1 MLNAKTTNNA
11 RKWRDKMS
19 FDEKIV
25 ALIQRLP
32 KLTDHLQSEE
42 ATKNALVMPFI
53 SALGYDVFNP
63 KEVVPEFTA
72 DIGTKKGEKV
82 DYAIMRDGETIILI
96 ECKKANGDLSQ
107 ENMSQLYRYF
117 TVTKARI
124 AILTN
129 GLQYRFYSDLEETN
143 KMDDKPFLELDLANP
158 KSNALA
164 EVKKMA
170 KEDFDLDRMLST
182 ASELK
187 YTSEIKKVLL
197 TQSET
202 PDEDFVRFF
211 FHHVIPG
218 GRFTAT
224 MKEQF
229 SLLVSKAFHQ
239 FLSDKIS
246 DRLRSALE
254 SEKDST
260 EMNAE
265 EVTETD
271 REPIRNDGIVTTEEE
286 LEGYNIVRAIA
297 AKSIPPSRVVHRDTK
312 TYMGILIDDNNRK
325 PICRLWFN
333 TKQKYIGVFDG
344 NKEETR
350 IPIDSV
356 IDIYQH
362 ADKIL
367 ETIATYEE

>member
-1 MLNAKTTNNA
+1 
-11 RKWRDKMS
+11 MS

-32 KLTDHLQSEE
+32 KLTDCLETEE
-42 ATKNALVMPFI
+42 STKNALVMPFI

-72 DIGTKKGEKV
+72 DVGTKKGEKV

-96 ECKKANGDLSQ
+96 ECKKSKANLSQ

-129 GLQYRFYSDLEETN
+129 GIQYRFYTDLEEPN
-143 KMDDKPFLELDLANP
+143 KMDKVPFLELDLENP
-158 KSNALA
+158 KTNALA

-170 KEDFDLDRMLST
+170 NEDFDLDRMLST

-187 YTSEIKKVLL
+187 YLSEIKKIIAS
-197 TQSET
+197 QFDT
-202 PDEDFVRFF
+202 PDEEFVRFF
-211 FHHVIPG
+211 FKKITPG
-218 GRFTAT
+218 GMFTAT
-224 MKEQF
+224 MREQF
-229 SLLVSKAFHQ
+229 SPLVSKAFQQ

-246 DRLRSALE
+246 DRLRSALQ
-254 SEKDST
+254 SENEPLEKKP
-260 EMNAE
+260 E
-265 EVTETD
+265 EEID
-271 REPIRNDGIVTTEEE
+271 EPADLARKEGIVTTEEE

-297 AKSIPPSRVVHRDTK
+297 AKVVSPVRIAHRDTK
-312 TYMGILIDDNNRK
+312 SYMGILLDDNNRK

-333 TKQKYIGVFDG
+333 TKQKYLGIIGDSR
-344 NKEETR
+344 EETR
-350 IPIDSV
+350 YPIDSV
-356 IDIYQH
+356 VDIYQH

-367 ETIATYEE
+367 DVLARHEGQ

>member
-1 MLNAKTTNNA
+1 
-11 RKWRDKMS
+11 
-19 FDEKIV
+19 
-25 ALIQRLP
+25 
-32 KLTDHLQSEE
+32 
-42 ATKNALVMPFI
+42 
-53 SALGYDVFNP
+53 
-63 KEVVPEFTA
+63 
-72 DIGTKKGEKV
+72 
-82 DYAIMRDGETIILI
+82 MRDGETIILI

-107 ENMSQLYRYF
+107 ENMNQLYRYF

-129 GLQYRFYSDLEETN
+129 GIQYQFYSVLEETN
-143 KMDDKPFLELDLANP
+143 KIDDKPFLELDLANP
-158 KSNALA
+158 KSNDLA

-170 KEDFDLDRMLST
+170 KEDFDLDQMLST

-197 TQSET
+197 TQSEA

-211 FHHVIPG
+211 FQRVIPG

-229 SLLVSKAFHQ
+229 SPLVSKAFHQ

-265 EVTETD
+265 GAGEANQ
-271 REPIRNDGIVTTEEE
+271 EPIRDGIVTTEEE
-286 LEGYNIVRAIA
+286 LEGYNIVRAIT

-333 TKQKYIGVFDG
+333 AKQKYIGVFDG

-356 IDIYQH
+356 TDIYQH
-362 ADKIL
+362 VDKIL
-367 ETIATYEE
+367 ETIATYEK